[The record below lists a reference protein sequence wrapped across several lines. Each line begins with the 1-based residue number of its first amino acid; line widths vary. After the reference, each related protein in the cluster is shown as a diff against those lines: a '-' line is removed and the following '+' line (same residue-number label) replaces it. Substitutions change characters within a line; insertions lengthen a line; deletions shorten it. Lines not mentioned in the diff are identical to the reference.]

1 VSLLDLV
8 TSNESFVSNL
18 LVIVSSTC
26 PRVVLNI
33 ARNSLI
39 QTMQTPAAN
48 LYATATTWL
57 TQIQVV
63 LALVK
68 LFRFSNLLLSG
79 DSSTMKMVNRSLLPE
94 SGNGGPRRQ
103 RAKNELRQTNHHELS
118 RTDKPG
124 FN

>member
-1 VSLLDLV
+1 MVRSLIVSLLDLV
-8 TSNESFVSNL
+8 TSNESVVSNL

-68 LFRFSNLLLSG
+68 LFRFSNF
-79 DSSTMKMVNRSLLPE
+79 VA
-94 SGNGGPRRQ
+94 Q
-103 RAKNELRQTNHHELS
+103 RGLVYDEDGEQVIA
-118 RTDKPG
+118 P
-124 FN
+124 